1 MLHYERYKKYTG
13 ADMPITIKPY
23 FDMHI
28 DQPKIYLVSIIYDKY
43 VSWDFCMRVLM
54 DIFHKDFEGAKPIAD
69 EIVTNGEG
77 CCGGYMLEIAETK
90 AELVETLAKKE
101 GFSLTCL
108 VEEA

>member
-1 MLHYERYKKYTG
+1 
-13 ADMPITIKPY
+13 MPITIKPY

-28 DQPKIYLVSIIYDKY
+28 DQPKIYLVSIVYDKY
-43 VSWDFCMRVLM
+43 VSWEFCIRVLM
-54 DIFHKDFEGAKPIAD
+54 DVFHKNFEDAKPIAD

-90 AELVETLAKKE
+90 AELVEALAKKE
-101 GFSLTCL
+101 GFSLLCL